1 MSSLPSPRDRM
12 KEKRKY
18 EILELIELQEGDWE
32 EHWEQVL
39 GMAAGPL
46 KVGSGKGP
54 QGWWTPWRCT

>member
-1 MSSLPSPRDRM
+1 M